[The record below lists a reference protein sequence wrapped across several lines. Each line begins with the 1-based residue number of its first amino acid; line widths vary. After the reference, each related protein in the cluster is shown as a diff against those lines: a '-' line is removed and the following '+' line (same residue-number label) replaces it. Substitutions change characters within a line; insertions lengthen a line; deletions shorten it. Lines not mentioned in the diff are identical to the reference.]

1 MTTNTNTTSTRPL
14 VITAAIPSVLSL
26 AWTAWS
32 IADMVPA
39 PWPIAVAAGIALDI
53 ALVAAVAL
61 AWMAPS
67 VTRPAQVASWV
78 VAALAAAAIG
88 VHSFEITPALALL
101 AAVPLVAKGLWHL
114 ALVAKTAADAAQ
126 KQAED
131 ARRKA
136 EQEQK
141 QKQRRLSTNLTEDE
155 EAKVADLKRRAAF
168 TKEQAEAQRELDAA
182 TSEAQHRAKL
192 AQIQRQAEEQMA
204 ADEATAQ
211 IHVRRHEL
219 AQQINLA
226 APVAA
231 AAPAQHQQ
239 LPAVPDDASSLAPP
253 QDGQAGFGAGLSQ
266 ARTNGG
272 QIGRQ
277 GGGIAPDLHEGPSAA
292 VAGGGIGDQGG
303 GIGADQHERAPHHAA
318 RVAAGRDTR
327 QRVQDEIDYA
337 GVQVSNAELSRLLGI
352 GRTTVRD
359 HRNALREAGHR
370 VYPEAE

>member
-1 MTTNTNTTSTRPL
+1 MTTTTNTTSTRPL

-39 PWPIAVAAGIALDI
+39 PWPIAVAAGIALDV

-61 AWMAPS
+61 AWLAPAAA
-67 VTRPAQVASWV
+67 RPAQAASWAI
-78 VAALAAAAIG
+78 AALAAAAIG
-88 VHSFEITPALALL
+88 VHSWQITPELALL

-114 ALVAKTAADAAQ
+114 ALVAKTAADAAAQ
-126 KQAED
+126 DAET

-136 EQEQK
+136 EQAQE
-141 QKQRRLSTNLTEDE
+141 QKQRRLSTDLTEDE
-155 EAKVADLKRRAAF
+155 EAQVADLKRRAAF

-219 AQQINLA
+219 AQQIDLA

-231 AAPAQHQQ
+231 AAQHQQ

-277 GGGIAPDLHEGPSAA
+277 GGGIAPDLQERTSAA
-292 VAGGGIGDQGG
+292 VAGGGIGRQGG

-359 HRNALREAGHR
+359 HRNALRDAGHR
-370 VYPEAE
+370 VYPESE